1 MSIEDLRAEAAVL
14 VLDVLFELPFAAFH
28 IGDVA
33 VLCPKL
39 TYDQVEDTITTLID
53 MKDVRYAPEGV
64 GGSYAVNR

>member
-1 MSIEDLRAEAAVL
+1 MSIEDLRAEAAVY
-14 VLDVLFELPFAAFH
+14 VLDIMYELPFPAFH

-39 TYDQVEDTITTLID
+39 TYDQVEDTIKTLID
-53 MKDVRYAPEGV
+53 MKDVRYAPDAD